1 MGLYINQDNHTDIFK
16 NNTAIHEPNQGIFIR
31 NHMAEMIEEQQ
42 KVNVSLHRSFHGL
55 KDLHQQQGI
64 VQADRWQ
71 EVGSRLH
78 ELKEMNFQ
86 QEKLESQLLERL
98 QKLENEN
105 VSEQEFT
112 RRIDQLRQSQQAVE
126 NQLETYGLAN
136 EQLFTKMDE
145 QTALQ
150 KQMAEEIANQENSN
164 EEVLS
169 RLENQ
174 EALMEKVVRQLDHFR
189 SILFERTIFLAE
201 KMEDGYHLT
210 SSYVDQLMSG
220 SDQPVTFFMTKRK
233 QEKDS
238 D

>member
-1 MGLYINQDNHTDIFK
+1 MGLYINHDNHTDIFK
-16 NNTAIHEPNQGIFIR
+16 NNTAINEPNQGIFIR

-42 KVNVSLHRSFHGL
+42 KVNASLHRSFHGL
-55 KDLHQQQGI
+55 KNLQEQQGA
-64 VQADRWQ
+64 VQAGRWQ
-71 EVGSRLH
+71 EIGSRLN
-78 ELKEMNFQ
+78 ELREMNRK
-86 QEKLESQLLERL
+86 QEKLESQVLGRL

-105 VSEQEFT
+105 VSEQEFMGQINEMRHT
-112 RRIDQLRQSQQAVE
+112 QQAIE
-126 NQLETYGLAN
+126 NQLQEYGLAN
-136 EQLFTKMDE
+136 EELSTKMDE
-145 QTALQ
+145 QTTLQ
-150 KQMAEEIANQENSN
+150 KQMAEEISSQENSN

-189 SILFERTIFLAE
+189 SILFERTNFLAE

-210 SSYVDQLMSG
+210 SSYVDQLMSR
-220 SDQPVTFFMTKRK
+220 SDQPMTFFMANRK

>member
-16 NNTAIHEPNQGIFIR
+16 NNTVINEPNQGIFIR

-42 KVNVSLHRSFHGL
+42 KVNQALHRSFHGL
-55 KDLHQQQGI
+55 KNLQEQQGI
-64 VQADRWQ
+64 VQTGRWQ
-71 EVGSRLH
+71 EVGGRLN
-78 ELKEMNFQ
+78 ELKEMNLQ
-86 QEKLESQLLERL
+86 QEKLEGQVLERL

-105 VSEQEFT
+105 VSEQEFMEQIN
-112 RRIDQLRQSQQAVE
+112 RMRQSQQAVE
-126 NQLETYGLAN
+126 NQLETYGLSN
-136 EQLFTKMDE
+136 EQLSVKMDE

-150 KQMAEEIANQENSN
+150 KQMVEEISNQENSN

-189 SILFERTIFLAE
+189 SILFERTNFLAE

-210 SSYVDQLMSG
+210 SSYVNQLMSG
-220 SDQPVTFFMTKRK
+220 SDQPMTFFMTNRK